1 MMMDFLFFLAMY
13 HREEKMA
20 SLIQSIQSS
29 NDSVAKKAIEQ
40 RENITRNYNAIIG
53 RNLKPMIQWKQHGDC
68 TIEDPR
74 ACLHHYDST
83 ADLACLLFTHVSLPY
98 FEAMILNGLIVNK
111 TRIVL
116 RCTENDAYVYV
127 NAENRVRDPEKGRES
142 VEELIQKMKSE
153 QGNCRPGVEM
163 LTLDYVFTQPASFHR
178 RKRSRDNGAI
188 PPTTTA
194 YIMSGNKWAKRLLQV
209 KHMYECQ
216 RELHSE
222 QLKDRLTGGARVG
235 MKKSADESRSVL
247 ATLVVEAP
255 WMLTPDC
262 PLICDNGQLG

>member
-1 MMMDFLFFLAMY
+1 MS
-13 HREEKMA
+13 
-20 SLIQSIQSS
+20 SLITSLQSS
-29 NDSVAKKAIEQ
+29 NDAVAKKAMEQ
-40 RENITRNYNAIIG
+40 RENIARNYHAIIG
-53 RNLKPMIQWKQHGDC
+53 KSLKPMIQWRQHGDC

-83 ADLACLLFTHVSLPY
+83 ADLACLLFAHISLPY

-127 NAENRVRDPEKGRES
+127 NAENRIRNPNKWRES

-153 QGNCRPGVEM
+153 QGNCRSGVEM

-178 RKRSRDNGAI
+178 RKRGREGAAV

-194 YIMSGNKWAKRLLQV
+194 YIMSGKRWAKRLLQV

-222 QLKDRLTGGARVG
+222 QLKDRLTTGYRPG
-235 MKKSADESRSVL
+235 MKKTNEESRSVL

-262 PLICDNGQLG
+262 PLICDDGRLG